1 LSLNLKRNVP
11 GKSMEPV
18 SKKKSKP
25 KPKPKSKPKPK
36 PKPKPKDPE
45 PKKNKIKIV
54 SNVEKDTETIDE
66 NKYTLKVKKMLSKIK
81 DQHIDTDNRIRFCWN

>member
-1 LSLNLKRNVP
+1 
-11 GKSMEPV
+11 MEPV

-36 PKPKPKDPE
+36 KKPEPKPKKE
-45 PKKNKIKIV
+45 PKKKEHRIKIV

-66 NKYTLKVKKMLSKIK
+66 NKYSLKVKKMLSKIK
-81 DQHIDTDNRIRFCWN
+81 DQYIDTDNRIRFCWN